1 MHNFIKVNGSFMKI
15 IKALLVGLV
24 LSSSS
29 PLFAEDS
36 PTNLS
41 SGYISDDLFIY
52 MHSGAGNNYRILGSI
67 NSGTEVKVTGKNEN
81 DYSEIIDD
89 KNRNVWVE
97 SKYLSLKP
105 GLRFVIAEL
114 NEKLANTSSNT
125 DSMSEELSQ
134 SRNTIQN
141 LSSEKAQLNNEISQ
155 LNKTLITIRA
165 KLKDQDTNIKKEWFY
180 NGAIV
185 LVIGLLLG
193 LILPRLTSRS
203 KGSMDNWK

>member
-1 MHNFIKVNGSFMKI
+1 MKI
-15 IKALLVGLV
+15 LKGLLVSLA
-24 LSSSS
+24 LSLSF
-29 PLFAEDS
+29 PLLAEDA
-36 PTNLS
+36 PANFA

-67 NSGTEVKVTGKNEN
+67 NSGTQVKVTGKNEN
-81 DYSEIIDD
+81 DYTEIIDE

-97 SKYLSLKP
+97 SKYVSLKP

-114 NEKLANTSSNT
+114 NERLANTTSNT
-125 DSMSEELSQ
+125 DSMSAELTQ
-134 SRNTIQN
+134 AKNTI
-141 LSSEKAQLNNEISQ
+141 EKLNNDKSKLNNEISQ
-155 LNKTLITIRA
+155 LNKTLIVTSS

-193 LILPRLTSRS
+193 LIIPRLASRR

>member
-1 MHNFIKVNGSFMKI
+1 MKI
-15 IKALLVGLV
+15 IKALLVGLA
-24 LSSSS
+24 LSLSFS
-29 PLFAEDS
+29 LLAEDAAS
-36 PTNLS
+36 NLD

-67 NSGTEVKVTGKNEN
+67 NSGTEVKVTGQYEN
-81 DYSEIIDD
+81 DYTEIVDD

-97 SKYLSLKP
+97 SKYISLKP

-114 NEKLANTSSNT
+114 NERLANTTSNT
-125 DSMSEELSQ
+125 DSMSEELAQ
-134 SRNTIQN
+134 AKDTIEN
-141 LSSEKAQLNNEISQ
+141 ISSEKAQLNNEISQ
-155 LNKTLITIRA
+155 LNKTLMVTRS
-165 KLKDQDTNIKKEWFY
+165 KLKDQDTNIKKEWFF

-193 LILPRLTSRS
+193 LILPRLAARR

>member
-1 MHNFIKVNGSFMKI
+1 MKSIKGLF
-15 IKALLVGLV
+15 VGLA
-24 LSSSS
+24 LSLSF
-29 PLFAEDS
+29 PLLAEEA
-36 PTNLS
+36 PANLA
-41 SGYISDDLFIY
+41 SGYISDDLFVY

-67 NSGTEVKVTGKNEN
+67 NSGVEVKITGKHEN

-89 KNRNVWVE
+89 KNRNVWIE
-97 SKYLSLKP
+97 SKYVSLKP

-114 NEKLANTSSNT
+114 NEKLANTATGS
-125 DSMSEELSQ
+125 D
-134 SRNTIQN
+134 N
-141 LSSEKAQLNNEISQ
+141 LSDELNAAKSNIEKLTKERITLNNEISQ
-155 LNKTLITIRA
+155 LNKTLIATQS

-193 LILPRLTSRS
+193 LLIPRLTVRR

>member
-1 MHNFIKVNGSFMKI
+1 
-15 IKALLVGLV
+15 
-24 LSSSS
+24 
-29 PLFAEDS
+29 
-36 PTNLS
+36 
-41 SGYISDDLFIY
+41 

-67 NSGTEVKVTGKNEN
+67 NSGTEVKVTGQYEN
-81 DYSEIIDD
+81 DYTEIVDD

-97 SKYLSLKP
+97 SKYISLKP

-114 NEKLANTSSNT
+114 NERLANTTSNT
-125 DSMSEELSQ
+125 DSMSEELAQ
-134 SRNTIQN
+134 AKDTIEN

-155 LNKTLITIRA
+155 LNKTLMVTRS
-165 KLKDQDTNIKKEWFY
+165 KLKDQDTNIKKEWFF

-193 LILPRLTSRS
+193 LILPRIAARR

>member
-1 MHNFIKVNGSFMKI
+1 MKI
-15 IKALLVGLV
+15 IKGLLVGLT
-24 LSSSS
+24 LSLSF
-29 PLFAEDS
+29 PLLAEET
-36 PTNLS
+36 PANLP

-67 NSGTEVKVTGKNEN
+67 NSGTQIKVTGKQANE
-81 DYSEIIDD
+81 YTEIIDE

-97 SKYLSLKP
+97 SKYVSLKP

-114 NEKLANTSSNT
+114 NERLANTTSNT
-125 DSMSEELSQ
+125 DSMSQELTQAKNTVEKLSIEKSQ
-134 SRNTIQN
+134 LTS
-141 LSSEKAQLNNEISQ
+141 EISQ
-155 LNKTLITIRA
+155 LNKTLIATQA
-165 KLKDQDTNIKKEWFY
+165 KLKDQDTNIKKEWFF

-193 LILPRLTSRS
+193 LIIPRLSVRR

>member
-1 MHNFIKVNGSFMKI
+1 MKI
-15 IKALLVGLV
+15 IKALLVGLA
-24 LSSSS
+24 LSLSFS
-29 PLFAEDS
+29 LLAEDAPS
-36 PTNLS
+36 NLD

-67 NSGTEVKVTGKNEN
+67 NSGTEVKVTGQYEN
-81 DYSEIIDD
+81 DYTEIIDD

-97 SKYLSLKP
+97 SKYISLKP

-114 NEKLANTSSNT
+114 NERLANTTSNT
-125 DSMSEELSQ
+125 DSMSEELAQ
-134 SRNTIQN
+134 AKNTIEN

-155 LNKTLITIRA
+155 LNKTLMVTRS
-165 KLKDQDTNIKKEWFY
+165 KLKDQDTNIKKEWFF

-193 LILPRLTSRS
+193 LILPRLAARR

>member
-1 MHNFIKVNGSFMKI
+1 MKI
-15 IKALLVGLV
+15 IKALLVGLA
-24 LSSSS
+24 LSLSFS
-29 PLFAEDS
+29 LLAEDTPS
-36 PTNLS
+36 NLD

-67 NSGTEVKVTGKNEN
+67 NSGTEVKVTGQYEN
-81 DYSEIIDD
+81 DYTEIIDD

-97 SKYLSLKP
+97 SKYISLKP

-114 NEKLANTSSNT
+114 NERLANTTSNT
-125 DSMSEELSQ
+125 DSMSEELAQ
-134 SRNTIQN
+134 AKNTIEN

-155 LNKTLITIRA
+155 LNKTLMVTRS
-165 KLKDQDTNIKKEWFY
+165 KLKDQDTNIKKEWFF

-193 LILPRLTSRS
+193 LILPRLAARR